1 VRPASR
7 QTNRSDGANQQTARS
22 DGANNQPDR
31 SDGPTGWSALPTRLR
46 YALGIA
52 LAGGA
57 LLAVGPLLPVVS
69 PAMPPGFAA
78 GPLMFVLGLLPVG
91 VALVLAGRGSV
102 AAARGALLAA
112 ALFAPGRAI
121 ADAQLAIQGSV
132 AARPELLMPTALLK
146 LHGATGLWLLLA
158 GEALVLAG
166 GLLAIGTSDTDPA
179 PSDSDRPSSRTIA
192 TDDNYSASRHPSRA
206 AGQVT
211 AISDSDRAPG
221 ESGRTSGHVI
231 AIGDTDPMAADSDRA
246 SGRPIATDDNSA
258 PPDPSRASGHA
269 VATGNSDSAAGDS
282 GWSSDRTTAMGD
294 TDSAAGDADRATGR
308 MIATGDTHSAS
319 RDSGRASGH
328 AVAIG
333 NSDSAAGDSGWSSDR
348 AIAMGDSD
356 PMAADSDRA
365 SVRPSA
371 TGDTYSASLDSGQA
385 SNQVVPT
392 GDSDSASRD
401 SGRPSSHEIG
411 TDSDSVAGESG
422 RASSR
427 AVGGTYPASRD
438 SGRVSSRV
446 IGTGDSETVAGKS
459 SRASGRA
466 STARDTDPAAGD
478 SGRAS
483 GRMIASGDTDQAA
496 DKSARASGRAIGGGN
511 SASRESSRPPGRA
524 SATDQT
530 DPMTGDPRRAFG
542 RAIGTSD
549 SGSSVSESRTSSRY
563 QGPVLIALGLGVVVA
578 LGLMAVPFTS
588 STPFVL
594 ANGVLD
600 APFMALAGGLLIAVA
615 APLAATIA
623 VTSADPIAARGW
635 LLGGQAVVLAI
646 ALPRVV
652 SGLAVHGLHPSWG
665 PYVAVVAA
673 LVLVAIGLYTE
684 RVIRPAPEDDAE
696 PAELRLPGQSRLHV
710 ATGVLGLVAAG
721 AALVGA
727 DTNLYVLSADLPH
740 NTDVAGRLLVP
751 AAVLIGVCA
760 IGMLIPRWA
769 AMVRPAFA
777 VAWVSVLLAG
787 FGAVDTAMTA
797 TQIDGVRLGIGT
809 WATGLAMLAALA
821 AACTAGLAGG
831 VERDDVDLTELSW
844 RPQVLA
850 PAVVAAVLAIGAFGL
865 PVLQADGFTPPGI
878 WSDFRFASWGLV
890 FGLVAVVAAALL
902 APICRPAR
910 AVGLLLGAAGLV
922 LVRLL
927 SLPLDR
933 STVPGTGAGPGMPLA
948 VACLLALLVAAGMA
962 GWLARR
968 EAVQRAAARRVAVK
982 PVRARARRR

>member
-1 VRPASR
+1 
-7 QTNRSDGANQQTARS
+7 
-22 DGANNQPDR
+22 
-31 SDGPTGWSALPTRLR
+31 
-46 YALGIA
+46 
-52 LAGGA
+52 
-57 LLAVGPLLPVVS
+57 
-69 PAMPPGFAA
+69 
-78 GPLMFVLGLLPVG
+78 
-91 VALVLAGRGSV
+91 
-102 AAARGALLAA
+102 
-112 ALFAPGRAI
+112 
-121 ADAQLAIQGSV
+121 
-132 AARPELLMPTALLK
+132 
-146 LHGATGLWLLLA
+146 
-158 GEALVLAG
+158 
-166 GLLAIGTSDTDPA
+166 
-179 PSDSDRPSSRTIA
+179 
-192 TDDNYSASRHPSRA
+192 
-206 AGQVT
+206 
-211 AISDSDRAPG
+211 
-221 ESGRTSGHVI
+221 
-231 AIGDTDPMAADSDRA
+231 
-246 SGRPIATDDNSA
+246 
-258 PPDPSRASGHA
+258 
-269 VATGNSDSAAGDS
+269 
-282 GWSSDRTTAMGD
+282 
-294 TDSAAGDADRATGR
+294 
-308 MIATGDTHSAS
+308 
-319 RDSGRASGH
+319 
-328 AVAIG
+328 
-333 NSDSAAGDSGWSSDR
+333 
-348 AIAMGDSD
+348 
-356 PMAADSDRA
+356 
-365 SVRPSA
+365 
-371 TGDTYSASLDSGQA
+371 
-385 SNQVVPT
+385 
-392 GDSDSASRD
+392 
-401 SGRPSSHEIG
+401 
-411 TDSDSVAGESG
+411 
-422 RASSR
+422 
-427 AVGGTYPASRD
+427 
-438 SGRVSSRV
+438 
-446 IGTGDSETVAGKS
+446 
-459 SRASGRA
+459 
-466 STARDTDPAAGD
+466 
-478 SGRAS
+478 
-483 GRMIASGDTDQAA
+483 
-496 DKSARASGRAIGGGN
+496 
-511 SASRESSRPPGRA
+511 
-524 SATDQT
+524 
-530 DPMTGDPRRAFG
+530 
-542 RAIGTSD
+542 
-549 SGSSVSESRTSSRY
+549 
-563 QGPVLIALGLGVVVA
+563 VA

-623 VTSADPIAARGW
+623 VTSADPVAARGW

-673 LVLVAIGLYTE
+673 LVLVGIGLCTE

-696 PAELRLPGQSRLHV
+696 PAELQLPGQSRLHV

-850 PAVVAAVLAIGAFGL
+850 PAAVAALLAIGAFGL

-968 EAVQRAAARRVAVK
+968 EAVQRAAARRAAVK